1 MSAVTVEGLQKRFG
15 DFTAVNTISFEVEDG
30 EIFGFLGPNGA
41 GKSTTVNL
49 LTCQLH
55 ASGGTAHVAGIPL
68 SNAKEIRKVIGIVP
82 QEMALNEL
90 LTAYQNLIFYAS
102 LYGVPRA
109 ERGERAMRMLT
120 AMGLEKRKDDLVKN
134 FSGGMKQRLNVVTA
148 LMHHPKVLF
157 LDEPTTGMDPQARR
171 MIWDFIREI
180 NAEGTTIFLTTH
192 YMEEADVLCNRVA
205 VIDEGTIQAIDS
217 PCNLKRQLKGEDI
230 IEIQVDAD
238 DALIPDV
245 ESIPGVTKALYSNGV
260 LKLYIAD
267 RDGLLL
273 DIATALSPRP
283 IKSIVSTEPTLEDVF
298 LALTGK
304 RLRD

>member
-1 MSAVTVEGLQKRFG
+1 MSAITVEGLEKRFG
-15 DFTAVNTISFEVEDG
+15 DFIAVNAITFEVKDG
-30 EIFGFLGPNGA
+30 EVFGFLGPNGA

-49 LTCQLH
+49 LTGQLH
-55 ASGGTAHVAGIPL
+55 SSGGTAHVAGIPL
-68 SNAKEIRKVIGIVP
+68 SEAKEIRKVIGIVP
-82 QEMALNEL
+82 QETALNEL

-109 ERGERAMRMLT
+109 VRGERAMRMLT
-120 AMGLEKRKDDLVKN
+120 AMGLEKRKDDLVKD

-205 VIDEGTIQAIDS
+205 VIDEGTIQAIDT
-217 PCNLKRQLKGEDI
+217 PRNLKRQLKGEDI
-230 IEIQVDAD
+230 IEIQVGPDGT
-238 DALIPDV
+238 LITDMG
-245 ESIPGVTKALYSNGV
+245 SIPGVTKALYANGV
-260 LKLYIAD
+260 LKLHITD

-273 DIATALSPRP
+273 DIATKLSPRP
-283 IKSIVSTEPTLEDVF
+283 VKSILSTEPTLEDVF
-298 LALTGK
+298 LSLTGK
-304 RLRD
+304 QLRD